1 MKPETRALALA
12 ALGLLALAVGAG
24 TAPLVVGDFSAGE
37 LTGWE
42 QEEFAGRTSY
52 RIVQDNGRKV
62 LQAVSRGNASALV
75 KKLDLDINQRPIL
88 SWSWKIEGVLPVGDG
103 RRKEG
108 DDYAA
113 RIYVVFPA
121 FFFWNT
127 RSLSYV
133 WANRLPVGEMW
144 PNAFAGK
151 AVTMIAVDSGGA
163 KAGQWV
169 GHRRDVRADF
179 RRVYGEDP
187 PALGAVAVMTD
198 SDNTRGRA
206 VAYYG
211 DISLSPEP

>member
-1 MKPETRALALA
+1 
-12 ALGLLALAVGAG
+12 
-24 TAPLVVGDFSAGE
+24 
-37 LTGWE
+37 
-42 QEEFAGRTSY
+42 
-52 RIVQDNGRKV
+52 
-62 LQAVSRGNASALV
+62 
-75 KKLDLDINQRPIL
+75 
-88 SWSWKIEGVLPVGDG
+88 VLPLGDG

-133 WANRLPVGEMW
+133 WANRVPVGEMW